1 VAIVVAVIVAAPK
14 IHRGLPASLL
24 AVVVATAV
32 AEVAGARVAVI
43 GELPSSLPLPSFPDV
58 SMDRVSSLFGSA
70 LAVAALAALE
80 SLLSA
85 KVADGMA
92 GAGRHDPNR
101 ELVGQGLA
109 NLASPLFG
117 GMPATGA
124 IARTAVNVR
133 AGAHTRVAAITH
145 ALVLVVV
152 VFAGSDLVSRI
163 PLAALAGVLMMTA
176 IRMVEVHNVRAIVR
190 ATRSDALVLG
200 VTAVVT
206 VAFDLILAVEVGLAA
221 AAILALRHVARS
233 STLIADPLP
242 LIDASVADELR
253 RDHIISYRLD
263 GALFFGAVQR
273 FLAEL
278 SSVSDV
284 EVVILR
290 LPELQVLDAT
300 GAQAIG
306 DIIEDLER
314 RHITVLLKG
323 ARVEHLR
330 ILRSVGAIDRLAH
343 VNHLFDDLDTAI
355 AHAHD
360 HVSRRHDH
368 SVASVTQEA

>member
-1 VAIVVAVIVAAPK
+1 
-14 IHRGLPASLL
+14 
-24 AVVVATAV
+24 
-32 AEVAGARVAVI
+32 
-43 GELPSSLPLPSFPDV
+43 
-58 SMDRVSSLFGSA
+58 
-70 LAVAALAALE
+70 
-80 SLLSA
+80 
-85 KVADGMA
+85 MA

-133 AGAHTRVAAITH
+133 AGAHTRVAAVTH
-145 ALVLVVV
+145 ALVLVMV

-176 IRMVEVHNVRAIVR
+176 IRMVDVHNVRAIMR
-190 ATRSDALVLG
+190 ATRSDALVLA

-221 AAILALRHVARS
+221 AAILALRHVART

-242 LIDASVADELR
+242 PIDASTVDELR
-253 RDHIISYRLD
+253 RDHIVSYRLD

-290 LPELQVLDAT
+290 LPQLQVLDAT

-323 ARVEHLR
+323 ARAEHLR
-330 ILRSVGAIDRLAH
+330 ILRTVGAIDRLAH
-343 VNHLFDDLDTAI
+343 ANHLFDDLDDAI
-355 AHAHD
+355 AHAHA

-368 SVASVTQEA
+368 SSDDIPQHV